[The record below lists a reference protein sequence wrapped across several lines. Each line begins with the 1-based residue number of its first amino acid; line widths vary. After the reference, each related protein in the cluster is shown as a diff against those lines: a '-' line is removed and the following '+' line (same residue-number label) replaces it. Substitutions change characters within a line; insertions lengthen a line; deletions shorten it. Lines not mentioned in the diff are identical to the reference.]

1 MKLRGN
7 KKGTDSKK
15 ITNIPDIIDIEK
27 DDKVVNT
34 IRQENNEPQV
44 QEKQQRGRCVDCFVF

>member
-34 IRQENNEPQV
+34 IRQENNEQQV
-44 QEKQQRGRCVDCFVF
+44 QEKQPRGRCGCFVF

>member
-34 IRQENNEPQV
+34 IRQENDEPQV
-44 QEKQQRGRCVDCFVF
+44 QEKRPRGRCDCFVF

>member
-7 KKGTDSKK
+7 KKGGDSKK
-15 ITNIPDIIDIEK
+15 ITNIPDMIDAER

-34 IRQENNEPQV
+34 IRQENSEPQV
-44 QEKQQRGRCVDCFVF
+44 QEKQQRGKCGCFVF

>member
-15 ITNIPDIIDIEK
+15 IPNIPDVIDIEN
-27 DDKVVNT
+27 DGEAVNT
-34 IRQENNEPQV
+34 IRQNNNEPQV
-44 QEKQQRGRCVDCFVF
+44 QEKQQRGRCGCFVF

>member
-7 KKGTDSKK
+7 KKGGDSKK
-15 ITNIPDIIDIEK
+15 ITNIPDIIDPGR

-34 IRQENNEPQV
+34 IRQENSEPQV
-44 QEKQQRGRCVDCFVF
+44 QEKQQRGRCGCFVF

>member
-15 ITNIPDIIDIEK
+15 IPNIPDVIDIEN
-27 DDKVVNT
+27 DGEAVDT
-34 IRQENNEPQV
+34 IRQNNNEPQV
-44 QEKQQRGRCVDCFVF
+44 QGKQPRGRCAECFVF

>member
-15 ITNIPDIIDIEK
+15 ITNIPDEIDIENEGEAM
-27 DDKVVNT
+27 DT
-34 IRQENNEPQV
+34 IRQKNNEPQV
-44 QEKQQRGRCVDCFVF
+44 QEKQQRGRCGCFVF